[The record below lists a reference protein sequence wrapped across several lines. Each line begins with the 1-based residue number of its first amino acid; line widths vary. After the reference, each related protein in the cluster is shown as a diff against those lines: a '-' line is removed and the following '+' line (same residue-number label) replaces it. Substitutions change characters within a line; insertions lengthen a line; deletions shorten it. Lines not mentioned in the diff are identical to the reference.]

1 MKNSN
6 TDLAYFCISN
16 LGVPYIMGTN
26 GKVFTGAMYNDLTRR
41 NPSGWFTARRLPKV
55 KAQIGKRT
63 TDCHGLIEW
72 FLAELAGGKWSY
84 DTTAPRDISR
94 RDLSVQCQ
102 LQPDDR
108 VLVRRF
114 SNLCRTRSRQR
125 FHGIFDL
132 DEAFEAAQEKDGIG
146 SLPEQ
151 PGVCVRFSGHV
162 GVYIGG
168 GYVVEARGF
177 SNLCRTRSR
186 QRFHGIF
193 DLRVLIPV
201 RPWAL
206 RQLCQTNA
214 VLKASCLHDISA
226 ADVYPDMPGK
236 PHAHA
241 GLFRKAPDP
250 VFFLRSFK
258 CFVAL
263 LRRSGEAG
271 NASASYYTVE
281 KEKRQ

>member
-41 NPSGWFTARRLPKV
+41 NPGGWFTARRLPKV

-72 FLAELAGGKWSY
+72 FLAELAGGKWNY
-84 DTTAPRDISR
+84 DTTA
-94 RDLSVQCQ
+94 
-102 LQPDDR
+102 
-108 VLVRRF
+108 
-114 SNLCRTRSRQR
+114 
-125 FHGIFDL
+125 

-177 SNLCRTRSR
+177 EYGVCLTK
-186 QRFHGIF
+186 
-193 DLRVLIPV
+193 LPE
-201 RPWAL
+201 RPWTHWYQHPKIRYAVKAL
-206 RQLCQTNA
+206 PAPNPMKVGKTTGRYSIVWLQLALNRQIAAGYITGPALA
-214 VLKASCLHDISA
+214 VDGVYGSKTAKAA
-226 ADVYPDMPGK
+226 AAYWQ
-236 PHAHA
+236 
-241 GLFRKAPDP
+241 RKGWSKKAE
-250 VFFLRSFK
+250 VWSVGANTVK
-258 CFVAL
+258 AL
-263 LRRSGEAG
+263 AR
-271 NASASYYTVE
+271 V
-281 KEKRQ
+281 